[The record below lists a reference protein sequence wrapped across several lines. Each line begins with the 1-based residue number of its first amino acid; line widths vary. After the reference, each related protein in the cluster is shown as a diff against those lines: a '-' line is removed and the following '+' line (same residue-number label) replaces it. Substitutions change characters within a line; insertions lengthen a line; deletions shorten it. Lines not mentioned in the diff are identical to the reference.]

1 MNYPKVFRF
10 LLLAT
15 VLTLVSGVVGAQD
28 DGVTVTW
35 WTETNSMPSNVQGV
49 FVDAFNEAHPG
60 ITLEII
66 GQEGINETLRVAIQG
81 GAAPDILQTPGANFI
96 SEFVEAGLVLPLD
109 EAAAELGWQDKL
121 LGWAYESGQLGGQL
135 YSIPLTYES
144 LVLFYNKT
152 LFEEQGWSP
161 PTNIEEFN
169 ALADA
174 AIALGIHPTAGGN
187 ATWQGYNEIIL
198 GMYLSNVRRTGEF
211 PPGHDRR
218 DSLVRP
224 VHRGFV
230 RAVPASYGRWLGS
243 AAALENFLAN
253 GGDDAPVELASGQAA
268 MMMDGTWRFRSLDPF
283 FVEIGTEWDWVPLP
297 TMSDRIDNYN
307 YTLATGS
314 TLSINGASPNA
325 DAAVKV
331 LDFLLSDAS
340 RALQLAAD
348 VGFGE
353 WVVPIHFSAG
363 DFPEGTDERVARF
376 FADFAAVTGEGRI
389 GYTTWTFWP
398 STVSLYSWD
407 GLERVWFGEESI
419 EEYLAAHQALWDE
432 AVAEGNMLPVPAP
445 GM

>member
-198 GMYLSNVRRTGEF
+198 GMYLSNVAGPENFHQAMTGEIPWSDQSIADSYELF
-211 PPGHDRR
+211 RR
-218 DSLVRP
+218 HMVDGWFS
-224 VHRGFV
+224 G
-230 RAVPASYGRWLGS
+230 G
-243 AAALENFLAN
+243 LENFLAN

-283 FVEIGTEWDWVPLP
+283 FVEIGTEWDWAPLP

>member
-35 WTETNSMPSNVQGV
+35 WTETNSMPSNVQEV

-198 GMYLSNVRRTGEF
+198 GMYLSNVAGPENFHQAMTGEIPWSDQSIADSYELF
-211 PPGHDRR
+211 RR
-218 DSLVRP
+218 HMVDGWFS
-224 VHRGFV
+224 G
-230 RAVPASYGRWLGS
+230 G
-243 AAALENFLAN
+243 LENFLAN

-283 FVEIGTEWDWVPLP
+283 FVEIGTEWDWAPLP

-314 TLSINGASPNA
+314 TLSINGASANA

-353 WVVPIHFSAG
+353 WVVPIHFSAE

>member
-35 WTETNSMPSNVQGV
+35 WTETNSMPSNVQEV

-198 GMYLSNVRRTGEF
+198 GMYLSNVAGPENFHQAMTGEIPWSDQSIADSYELF
-211 PPGHDRR
+211 RR
-218 DSLVRP
+218 HMVDGWFS
-224 VHRGFV
+224 G
-230 RAVPASYGRWLGS
+230 G
-243 AAALENFLAN
+243 LENFLAN

-283 FVEIGTEWDWVPLP
+283 FVEIGTEWDWAPLP

-353 WVVPIHFSAG
+353 WVVPIHFSAE

>member
-1 MNYPKVFRF
+1 MSKR
-10 LLLAT
+10 LLLVA
-15 VLTLVSGVVGAQD
+15 LLLSTLGSGAVSAQD

-35 WTETNSMPSNVQGV
+35 WTETNSMPSNVQEV

-198 GMYLSNVRRTGEF
+198 GMYLSNVAGPENFHQAMTGEIPWSDQSIADSYELF
-211 PPGHDRR
+211 RR
-218 DSLVRP
+218 HMVDGWFS
-224 VHRGFV
+224 G
-230 RAVPASYGRWLGS
+230 G
-243 AAALENFLAN
+243 LENFLAN